1 MESYQSVFRDADQQ
15 KAREHFMAFV
25 IGAPPLPFSDE
36 VARECALVRETLRL
50 EGKRVRPRALDLVTA
65 ATALFYDL
73 TLVTRNRRDY
83 ADIPRLRLYNI
94 EQ

>member
-1 MESYQSVFRDADQQ
+1 MPTSKKRVSISWRSLS
-15 KAREHFMAFV
+15 ARRRYHSRMRWLA
-25 IGAPPLPFSDE
+25 S
-36 VARECALVRETLRL
+36 
-50 EGKRVRPRALDLVTA
+50 VRPRALDLVTA

-73 TLVTRNRRDY
+73 TLVTRNQRDY